1 MSSSLGTLLLHAG
14 ILNQEQLEEHV
25 DTARRRNMSLWSF
38 IVDEKQV
45 SEESLAEAF
54 ATWMKVPRVRL
65 ASAQVDVEAV
75 KTIPEEL
82 ALKHSCFPINI
93 EGKSLVVALA
103 NPVDYEALQ
112 DLQFVTGKTVK
123 TVVSSRTEI
132 LDAISQ
138 YYTTDQKLEDFLGS
152 VADVSDFKILGR
164 EEEANVDVMD
174 GRSSAHLPPVVKIC
188 NLIICDAI
196 KARASDIHVE
206 AGLNA
211 TQIRYRVDGVLRD
224 YMQAPK
230 WLHTAVISRLKI
242 LAKLDIA
249 EHRVPQDGRIKI
261 QAGNKPMDLR
271 VSTLPTHYGE
281 KIVMR
286 LLGSSD
292 LPKLDKLGYNEKQR
306 EWLDH
311 ALSQPQGLVV
321 VTGPT
326 GSGKSTSLY
335 AMLESRKSPGLNII
349 TVEDPIEY
357 QLAGINQVQVNQKA
371 GLTFASCL
379 RSILRQDPDVILIG
393 EIRDLETAEIAFHA
407 SMTGHLV
414 LSTLH
419 TNSALATIAR
429 LLDLGVDP
437 FSITGSLT
445 LVSAQRLARRICPFC
460 KEEYTPAK
468 SVLDKLLRVSTDN
481 VVFYRGR
488 GCPSCNNTGYS
499 GRVGIYEMLRISGP
513 LKQLIHDKASEGEM
527 RKAAGAAGTR
537 FLLEDAM
544 DKVRHGITTLEEV
557 VRVIQ
562 LDEEDIRRC
571 PRCEAYINAD
581 FSTCP
586 YCMHALR
593 YACQSCGQDL
603 NLEWRICPYCNTSI
617 IQRTLPQADNGDE
630 PSGAAVESAGRTE
643 RKQKSRFGRRSTDT
657 VAFQAPAPKQA
668 RILLVDDDEGIR
680 TIVCKGLEQL
690 AVPVQ
695 VVTATDGVEALQ
707 RVQSEPID
715 VVILDVMMPRM
726 DGFEVCERLRSDVR
740 TAFIPIL
747 MLTASGDENSRT
759 KAYMVGTDDY
769 MTKPFAVPELN
780 VRVARLLRRTYGI

>member
-14 ILNQEQLEEHV
+14 ILDQQQLEEHL

-38 IVDEKQV
+38 IVEEKQV

-54 ATWMKVPRVRL
+54 ATWLKVPRVRL
-65 ASAQVDVEAV
+65 ASTQVDGDAV
-75 KTIPEEL
+75 KVIPEEL
-82 ALKHSCFPINI
+82 ARKHNCFPVKID
-93 EGKSLVVALA
+93 GKSLVVALA

-112 DLQFVTGKTVK
+112 DLQFASGMTVK

-132 LDAISQ
+132 LDAIGE
-138 YYTTDQKLEDFLGS
+138 YYTTDQTLEDFLGD
-152 VADVSDFKILGR
+152 VADVSDFRILGR
-164 EEEANVDVMD
+164 EDEANVDLMD

-188 NLIICDAI
+188 NLIIRDAI

-211 TQIRYRVDGVLRD
+211 IQIRYRVDGVLRD

-230 WLHTAVISRLKI
+230 WLHNAVISRLKI

-249 EHRVPQDGRIKI
+249 EHRVPQDGRIRI
-261 QAGNKPMDLR
+261 QVANKPMDIR

-286 LLGSSD
+286 LLGSSE

-335 AMLESRKSPGLNII
+335 AMLERRKSPEVNII
-349 TVEDPIEY
+349 TIEDPIEY
-357 QLAGINQVQVNQKA
+357 QLPGINQVQVNQKA

-379 RSILRQDPDVILIG
+379 RSILRQDPDIILVG

-445 LVSAQRLARRICPFC
+445 LVSAQRLARRICHFC
-460 KEEYTPAK
+460 KEEYTPSK
-468 SVLDKLLRVSTDN
+468 SVLEKLRVQDLNMT
-481 VVFYRGR
+481 FYRGR
-488 GCPSCNNTGYS
+488 GCQSCSNTGYS
-499 GRVGIYEMLRISGP
+499 GRIGIYEMLRITGA
-513 LKQLIHDKASEGEM
+513 LKQLIHRKASEGEM
-527 RKAAGAAGTR
+527 RKAAGISGTR

-544 DKVRHGITTLEEV
+544 DKVRHGVTTLEEV

-562 LDEEDIRRC
+562 LDEEDIRQC
-571 PRCEAYINAD
+571 PRCQAYISAD
-581 FSTCP
+581 FATCP

-593 YACQSCGQDL
+593 YACEKCGQDL
-603 NLEWRICPYCNTSI
+603 KLEWRICPYCNTSTMEH
-617 IQRTLPQADNGDE
+617 TLSDSGGENG
-630 PSGAAVESAGRTE
+630 GVALVAATSKPE
-643 RKQKSRFGRRSTDT
+643 RQPKGRFGRRSTDT
-657 VAFQAPAPKQA
+657 LAVQAPAPKIP
-668 RILLVDDDEGIR
+668 RILLVDDDESIR
-680 TIVCKGLEQL
+680 TIVHKGLEQL

-695 VVTATDGVEALQ
+695 VLMASDGVEALQ
-707 RVQSEPID
+707 KVQTD
-715 VVILDVMMPRM
+715 LVDMVILDVMMPRM
-726 DGFEVCERLRSDVR
+726 DGFAVCERLRSDVR

-747 MLTASGDENSRT
+747 MLTASGDENNRT
-759 KAYMVGTDDY
+759 KGYLVGTDDY

-780 VRVARLLRRTYGI
+780 ARVTRLLRRTYGV

>member
-14 ILNQEQLEEHV
+14 IVDRQQLEEHL
-25 DTARRRNMSLWSF
+25 DTARRRNMSLWNY

-54 ATWMKVPRVRL
+54 STWLKMPRVRL

-75 KTIPEEL
+75 KAIPEEL
-82 ALKHSCFPINI
+82 ARKHVCFPIKL

-112 DLQFVTGKTVK
+112 DLQFASGMTVK

-132 LDAISQ
+132 MDAIGE
-138 YYTTDQKLEDFLGS
+138 YYTTDQTLEDFLGDVS
-152 VADVSDFKILGR
+152 DVSDFRILGR
-164 EEEANVDVMD
+164 EEETNVDLMD

-188 NLIICDAI
+188 NLILRDAI
-196 KARASDIHVE
+196 KARASDVHVE

-211 TQIRYRVDGVLRD
+211 INIRYRVDGVLRD

-230 WLHTAVISRLKI
+230 WLHNAVISRLKI

-249 EHRVPQDGRIKI
+249 EHRLPQDGRIKI
-261 QAGNKPMDLR
+261 QVANKPMDVR

-281 KIVMR
+281 KVVMR
-286 LLGSSD
+286 LLGSSE

-311 ALSQPQGLVV
+311 ALSQPQGLVL

-335 AMLESRKSPGLNII
+335 AMLETRKSPELNII
-349 TVEDPIEY
+349 TIEDPIEY
-357 QLAGINQVQVNQKA
+357 QLPGINQVQVNQKA

-379 RSILRQDPDVILIG
+379 RSILRQDPDVILVG

-419 TNSALATIAR
+419 TNSAVASIAR

-445 LVSAQRLARRICPFC
+445 LVSAQRLARRLCHFC

-468 SVLDKLLRVSTDN
+468 NILEKLRVPDHNMT
-481 VVFYRGR
+481 FYRGR
-488 GCPSCNNTGYS
+488 GCQSCANTGYS
-499 GRVGIYEMLRISGP
+499 GRIGIYEMLRVTGA
-513 LKQLIHDKASEGEM
+513 LKQMIHRKASEGEM

-544 DKVRHGITTLEEV
+544 EKVRLGITTLEEV

-562 LDEEDIRRC
+562 LDQEDIRRC
-571 PRCEAYINAD
+571 PRCEAYIAAD
-581 FSTCP
+581 FATCP

-593 YACQSCGQDL
+593 YACEKCGQDL
-603 NLEWRICPYCNTSI
+603 KLEWRICPYCNTSTME
-617 IQRTLPQADNGDE
+617 RTLPEETPDREERRE
-630 PSGAAVESAGRTE
+630 PAEKEGAKSDR
-643 RKQKSRFGRRSTDT
+643 RQKTKFGRRATDNL
-657 VAFQAPAPKQA
+657 QAPAPKQP
-668 RILLVDDDEGIR
+668 RILLVDDDESIR

-690 AVPVQ
+690 ELPVT
-695 VVTATDGVEALQ
+695 VLTASDGVEALQ
-707 RVQSEPID
+707 KVQTD
-715 VVILDVMMPRM
+715 LVDMVILDVMMPRM
-726 DGFEVCERLRSDVR
+726 DGFAVCERLRSDVR

-747 MLTASGDENSRT
+747 MLTASGDENNRT

-780 VRVARLLRRTYGI
+780 VRVARLLRRTYGV